1 MLPMRRL
8 ALLLL
13 PALALASVAPAQSA
27 PALSIS
33 LNAETLRGV
42 PVTTGVFP
50 ADQLYKRD
58 VRVQAY
64 RLDDVLGRNVA
75 DLARLAA
82 AGYTVTFLCSD
93 GYAPK
98 AKLADLLGRGGLL
111 AFADAEAGAARWAP
125 VSYRD
130 KPLNAEAVGNYLN
143 WPGGAAKKPV
153 PWGVVTLE
161 LKPGT

>member
-1 MLPMRRL
+1 MRRL

-13 PALALASVAPAQSA
+13 PALGLASVAAAQEA
-27 PALSIS
+27 PALSIP

-75 DLARLAA
+75 DL
-82 AGYTVTFLCSD
+82 
-93 GYAPK
+93 
-98 AKLADLLGRGGLL
+98 LGRGGLL
-111 AFADAEAGAARWAP
+111 AFADAEAGEARWAP

-143 WPGGAAKKPV
+143 WPGGAARKPV

-161 LKPGT
+161 LKPGN